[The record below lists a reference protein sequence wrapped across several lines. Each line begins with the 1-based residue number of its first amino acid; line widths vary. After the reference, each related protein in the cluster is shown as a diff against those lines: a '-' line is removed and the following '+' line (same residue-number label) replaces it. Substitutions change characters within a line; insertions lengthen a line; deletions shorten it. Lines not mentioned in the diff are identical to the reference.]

1 MRLIALLLA
10 CTVLTLSACSTE
22 KTVAAASPAKVNL
35 EQMVAAGKV
44 VPVDGITPAGQPD
57 AAALKVFA
65 DNGYEAVIDL
75 RRPGEDRGLDEK
87 AAVEELG
94 MKYVSMPIGRDGINY
109 ESARALDELL
119 AGFDE
124 PVLLHCGSSNRVGAL
139 LALRASLAGADDEEA
154 LKIGQK
160 AGLTSLEPAVIDAL
174 KGK

>member
-1 MRLIALLLA
+1 MRKITMLLA
-10 CTVLTLSACSTE
+10 SAVLALSACSTE
-22 KTVAAASPAKVNL
+22 NIVVADSPAKVDL
-35 EQMVAAGKV
+35 QQVVVTGKV
-44 VPVDGITPAGQPD
+44 APAGGITPAGQPD

-119 AGFDE
+119 AGYDE

-139 LALRASLAGADDEEA
+139 LALRASLAGADDEKA
-154 LKIGQK
+154 LEIGRR
-160 AGLTSLEPAVIDAL
+160 AGMTSLEPAVHDAL
-174 KGK
+174 KEK